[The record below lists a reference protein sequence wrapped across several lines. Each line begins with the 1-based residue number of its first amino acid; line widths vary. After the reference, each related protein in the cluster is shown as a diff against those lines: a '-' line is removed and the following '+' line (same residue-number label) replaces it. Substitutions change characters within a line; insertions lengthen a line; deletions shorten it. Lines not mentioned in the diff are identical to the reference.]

1 MRAVREIKREVG
13 SDVAASKELTAQAV
27 KRIYAELTRGQSKPL
42 RKISP
47 EHLSQAVARSV
58 SHLPGVDEESVK
70 QLFLS
75 MIGGTKSNEEPA
87 EQ

>member
-1 MRAVREIKREVG
+1 MCIRD
-13 SDVAASKELTAQAV
+13 S
-27 KRIYAELTRGQSKPL
+27 
-42 RKISP
+42 
-47 EHLSQAVARSV
+47 SQAVARSV

>member
-1 MRAVREIKREVG
+1 M
-13 SDVAASKELTAQAV
+13 
-27 KRIYAELTRGQSKPL
+27 KRIYAELTRGQNKPL

-47 EHLSQAVARSV
+47 EQLSQAVARSV
-58 SHLPGVDEESVK
+58 SHLPGVDKESVK
-70 QLFLS
+70 RLFLS